1 MRDVVTAVIN
11 YTGPMTETPRYHA
24 CDHSRD
30 VHRLD
35 PRTVEIENVR
45 SRPQPPTLDREGFTL
60 VRHTTKVASFLDTS
74 ELERVY
80 VPEVERLVCEVTGAC
95 AAVVVAAP
103 FVRFA
108 ERSPL
113 SGTLSN
119 SIPARFAHI
128 DYGEDRA
135 RTTAEQ
141 FFPRAR
147 GNRPQRLGR
156 FAHYNV
162 WRVLTEPPQD
172 VPLAVCSAQTLAA
185 QDLVPARAVFDFPGV
200 PERTAESLVVR
211 HNPAHRWCYFR
222 DMTPSEALIF
232 VTKESDPHR
241 AHHVPHSAFDDPGCP
256 ASAVPRSSIEIRL
269 AAYFPPAP

>member
-1 MRDVVTAVIN
+1 MRDLVTAMIN
-11 YTGPMTETPRYHA
+11 YTGPMSEPPRYHA

-30 VHRLD
+30 VHVLD

-45 SRPQPPTLDREGFTL
+45 SRSQPPGLDREGFKL
-60 VRHTTKVASFLDTS
+60 VWHETRVASFMDTD

-95 AAVVVAAP
+95 AAAVVAAP
-103 FVRFA
+103 FIRFA

-113 SGTLSN
+113 SGKLNN

-128 DYGEDRA
+128 DYGEARA
-135 RTTAEQ
+135 YATAEQ

-147 GNRPQRLGR
+147 GNRPARMGR

-162 WRVLTEPPQD
+162 WRVLSEPPQD
-172 VPLAVCSAQTLAA
+172 VPLAVCSADTLAEP
-185 QDLVPARAVFDFPGV
+185 DLVPARAVFDFPGV

-211 HNPAHRWCYFR
+211 YNPAHRWCYFR

-232 VTKESDPHR
+232 VTKESDPQR
-241 AHHVPHSAFDDPGCP
+241 AHHVPHSAFDDSTCP
-256 ASAVPRSSIEIRL
+256 ATAVPRSSIEIRV
-269 AAYFPPAP
+269 AAYFQ